1 MTARECFI
9 CSKPADE
16 QLGNLIYEMFVAAH
30 DAEAVYVHRGCIEA
44 LHAIEENIYE
54 QVTGVPF

>member
-1 MTARECFI
+1 MLHLQQAGRRATW
-9 CSKPADE
+9 D
-16 QLGNLIYEMFVAAH
+16 LIYEMFVAAH